1 MSQKEI
7 KINLSCVD
15 PPLIGYAKEA
25 LAKDDVLSIIRY
37 MPNTR
42 CLGFVVDNI
51 QALKS
56 HGLFEKAL
64 LYAYTITRTNFS
76 NWSVFVINYLFN
88 LADRKKLLECGDPL
102 PGDGPFTIYR
112 GVSGRGPARR
122 IRGISWTGS
131 LERAIWFAERFNLEK
146 PAVFMASVEKY
157 LVYTYSNER
166 KESEFLCNIPF
177 DLKLVKVWFKKER
190 G

>member
-1 MSQKEI
+1 MKV
-7 KINLSCVD
+7 NLSCVD

-25 LAKDDVLSIIRY
+25 LAEEDILRIMGY

-42 CLGFVVDNI
+42 RLAFVFDNI

-64 LYAYTITRTNFS
+64 LDAYIATRTNFS
-76 NWSVFVINYLFN
+76 NWSISLIDYLLE
-88 LADRKKLLECGDPL
+88 LADRRKLLESGSPL

-131 LERAIWFAERFNLEK
+131 MERAIWFAKRFSLEK
-146 PAVFMASVEKY
+146 PVVFRATLEKY
-157 LVYTYSNER
+157 LVYAYSNDR
-166 KESEFLCNIPF
+166 SESEFLCEIPS
-177 DLKLVKVWFKKER
+177 DLKLVKVWPEKER
-190 G
+190 RK